1 MAERRQ
7 IPPSARLMILFRETG
22 VPALWIALWLPFLVH
37 SFADSAYVLWFRESV
52 DLPARIVSAG
62 FTSESRGRTVP
73 RWEGYRVEAEF
84 TYQGRSW
91 RTTGDLT
98 GLPSDGRVRVRV
110 PRTRPDLAVAFDG
123 GGPLYRQTPVWLALC
138 TLLGVV
144 FLLMMLTANRRQLRL
159 LMTGTFATARCAPQQ
174 DKGST
179 KVLTVA
185 FGTPRGD
192 IVTTR
197 SLLRSEAQ
205 RVLADPNP
213 VVAYSASDP
222 RELFILSECP
232 GLRLRD
238 EGSGLAPVPWRAL
251 AWRSLPIAVLVAVS
265 AYALSVSRILPP

>member
-37 SFADSAYVLWFRESV
+37 SFADSAYVLWFRDTV

-123 GGPLYRQTPVWLALC
+123 GGPWYRQTPVWL
-138 TLLGVV
+138 
-144 FLLMMLTANRRQLRL
+144 
-159 LMTGTFATARCAPQQ
+159 
-174 DKGST
+174 
-179 KVLTVA
+179 
-185 FGTPRGD
+185 
-192 IVTTR
+192 
-197 SLLRSEAQ
+197 
-205 RVLADPNP
+205 LA
-213 VVAYSASDP
+213 AAA
-222 RELFILSECP
+222 
-232 GLRLRD
+232 GLRRRRLEVREVRRPAAGRRD
-238 EGSGLAPVPWRAL
+238 RQEARRRVARARRARLVPSAASWTASRRGAAARARAAAPRLPVSSTIRA
-251 AWRSLPIAVLVAVS
+251 VAQS
-265 AYALSVSRILPP
+265 AAKETCGRRAKIT